1 MKMLK
6 MVLCIVCVSLLGCA
20 EIGLKPH
27 RANIRSTMEIA
38 KSDGTFKIIS
48 IKGSDES
55 ITKILNNDL
64 MSCGTTT
71 FSMPRGNTVGTY
83 IREVFEQELDAAK
96 KLSLKGEGISVIVK
110 SLKLTTIKPEAG
122 EWAMEIDYVIGDKTI
137 NVKNIIEFQ
146 AKVSLLTACLQTSTT
161 FEDALADNFVDFF
174 KKNR

>member
-6 MVLCIVCVSLLGCA
+6 MVLCIVCAGLVGCA

-38 KSDGTFKIIS
+38 KSEGTFKINS

-55 ITKILNNDL
+55 ITKTLNNDL
-64 MSCGTTT
+64 MSCGATT
-71 FSMPRGNTVGTY
+71 FSMPRGNTVGTF
-83 IREVFEQELDAAK
+83 IKEVFEQELDAAK

-122 EWAMEIDYVIGDKTI
+122 EWAMDIDYVIGDKTI

-161 FEDALADNFVDFF
+161 FEDAIADNFVDFF